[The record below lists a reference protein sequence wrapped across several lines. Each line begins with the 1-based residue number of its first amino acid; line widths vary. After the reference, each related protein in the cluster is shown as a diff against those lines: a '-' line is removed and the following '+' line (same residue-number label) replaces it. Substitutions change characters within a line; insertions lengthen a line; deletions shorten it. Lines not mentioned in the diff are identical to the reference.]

1 MSPWRL
7 RQPAEATESSSKE
20 SESSSAAAK
29 TSAQSK
35 DAPIPVRRTRTF
47 AESKTFWRQQR
58 ELFGE
63 FLRFFWSYIYDRG
76 YVFFSYIELLK
87 DLVVGILYKRRGKF
101 ARPFLHTA
109 LMSVLFLG
117 ITFGPLLVSEAT
129 AEEQQTGTVATSVI
143 QSATGDTPFVT
154 EQSEEVLRFRGG
166 EVIEHSVQD
175 GETISS
181 IAQKYSLAP
190 ETIYWE
196 NNLTDRSTI
205 KPGDR
210 LRILPVD
217 GIRHKVAKG
226 ETIYTIAK
234 KYGLGDSEADA
245 QPIVSF
251 PFNTFADDQAFSLAT
266 GQYIFIP
273 NGVKPEP
280 SAPVASRGRQQVT
293 TPDAGS
299 VSPTGSFV
307 WPASGYISQG
317 FYWGHRAIDI
327 ASRGGGPILAAD
339 AGTVVVA
346 GWVDNSGYGNRVMVD
361 HGNGTVTLYAHLS
374 VVRVQVGQTVN
385 RGDVLGDMGTTG
397 RSTGV
402 HLHFEIRQGGSQLNP
417 QNFLR

>member
-1 MSPWRL
+1 MSWL
-7 RQPAEATESSSKE
+7 RRQKSESPELSSS
-20 SESSSAAAK
+20 SPDSAVP
-29 TSAQSK
+29 SG
-35 DAPIPVRRTRTF
+35 PIPVRRVRTF
-47 AESKTFWRQQR
+47 AERKTHWAQQKA
-58 ELFGE
+58 LFRE
-63 FLRFFWSYIYDRG
+63 FLAFLWSYIYKRG
-76 YVFFSYIELLK
+76 YVFFAHLELLK

-129 AEEQQTGTVATSVI
+129 AEEQQSGTVATSVI
-143 QSATGDTPFVT
+143 QSATGDTPFIT

-166 EVIEHSVQD
+166 EVIEHSVQSE
-175 GETISS
+175 ETISS
-181 IAQKYSLAP
+181 IATKYSLAP

-196 NNLTDRSTI
+196 NNLTDKSTI

-210 LRILPVD
+210 LRILPID

-251 PFNTFADDQAFSLAT
+251 PFNTFADDSTFALAT

-273 NGVKPEP
+273 GGIKPQAA
-280 SAPVASRGRQQVT
+280 APVASRGRQVVT
-293 TPDAGS
+293 TPNAGA
-299 VSPTGSFV
+299 VSASGNFV
-307 WPASGYISQG
+307 WPAAGYISQG

-346 GWVDNSGYGNRVMVD
+346 GWVDNSGYGNRVMID
-361 HGNGTVTLYAHLS
+361 HGNGMVTLYAHMS

-385 RGDVLGDMGTTG
+385 GGDVLGDMGSTG

-402 HLHFEIRQGGSQLNP
+402 HLHFEIRQGGGQLNP
-417 QNFLR
+417 QSFLR

>member
-1 MSPWRL
+1 MPWL
-7 RQPAEATESSSKE
+7 RRPSAEASDASFSKEKESSNPVARKE
-20 SESSSAAAK
+20 
-29 TSAQSK
+29 AQ
-35 DAPIPVRRTRTF
+35 IPVRRTRTF
-47 AESKTFWRQQR
+47 SESKTFWRQQR
-58 ELFGE
+58 ELFVE
-63 FLRFFWSYIYDRG
+63 FLTFFWGYIYKRG
-76 YVFFSYIELLK
+76 YNFFYYLELIK

-166 EVIEHSVQD
+166 EVIEHSVQE
-175 GETISS
+175 GETISTIS
-181 IAQKYSLAP
+181 QKYNLAP

-196 NNLTDRSTI
+196 NNLTDKSTI

-251 PFNTFADDQAFSLAT
+251 PFNTFADDSNFALAT

-273 NGVKPEP
+273 GGIKPQP
-280 SAPVASRGRQQVT
+280 QAPVAARGRQVIT
-293 TPDAGS
+293 TPNAGA
-299 VSPTGSFV
+299 VSATGNFV
-307 WPASGYISQG
+307 WPAAGYISQG

-374 VVRVQVGQTVN
+374 VVRVKVGQTVN
-385 RGDVLGDMGTTG
+385 KGDVLGDMGSTG

-402 HLHFEIRQGGSQLNP
+402 HLHFEIRQGGGQLNP
-417 QNFLR
+417 MSFLR